1 MTQSTTPAAPLGH
14 VCVIGAGVAGL
25 AAAASL
31 RQRGIAVTLIE
42 ASDRIGGRAHTTV
55 PELLGVPF
63 DHGATWLHAAERN
76 QLAELAVRMGD
87 RTIDRTA
94 VRVERTRLPGRFATP
109 AELAA
114 YAAAERAFE
123 AYTQYALGRT
133 RRQPGRGRSR
143 PIADQPWLPAVV
155 NWEAPIIAAADA
167 QALSLRD
174 WHTNRLDGSNWEME
188 GGLGAF
194 IARRLGPP
202 AGPVRLNTV
211 AHAVRWDGPGVVV
224 ETSAGTLHADR
235 CIVTVSTG
243 ILASGRLRFTPALPV
258 PVQEAIDGLPMGVLN
273 KVACAAAGAD
283 RLDLPPSCGVDQFV
297 PEIDAPAMTMVA
309 WPHGQDH
316 VICFTG
322 GSHAGALERDG
333 GLEAFARG
341 QLRTLFG
348 SRADTAL
355 QAGAVTTGWAGH
367 EWSFGSYAYA
377 RPGRASARET
387 LGTPLAGGRLIFAGE
402 ATRTDGLA
410 GTVGGA
416 YLAGLQAAK

>member
-1 MTQSTTPAAPLGH
+1 MTQSTPRAVPTGH
-14 VCVIGAGVAGL
+14 VIVIGAGVAGL

-31 RQRGIAVTLIE
+31 RQRGTAVTLIE
-42 ASDRIGGRAHTTV
+42 ASSRIGGRAHTTV
-55 PELLGVPF
+55 PGLLGVPF
-63 DHGATWLHAAERN
+63 DHGATWLHAAEHN
-76 QLAELAVRMGD
+76 PLAALAVRTGD
-87 RTIDRTA
+87 RTVDRSA

-109 AELAA
+109 AELAC

-123 AYTQYALGRT
+123 DCTRHALTG
-133 RRQPGRGRSR
+133 PDVSLAEAVA
-143 PIADQPWLPAVV
+143 PIANQAWLPAVV

-167 QALSLRD
+167 GALSLRD
-174 WHTNRLDGSNWEME
+174 WHTNRLEGSNWELE

-202 AGPVRLNTV
+202 AGPVRLNT
-211 AHAVRWDGPGVVV
+211 ASYAVRWDGPGVVV

-243 ILASGRLRFTPALPV
+243 ILASGRLKFTPALPV

-273 KVACAAAGAD
+273 KVAFAAAGAD
-283 RLDLPPSCGVDQFV
+283 RLNLPHSCGVDQFV
-297 PEIDAPAMTMVA
+297 PGIDAPAMSIVA

-316 VICFTG
+316 LICFTG
-322 GSHAGALERDG
+322 GSHAGELEQNG
-333 GLEAFARG
+333 GLEAFARW

-348 SRADTAL
+348 SSADTAL
-355 QAGAVTTGWAGH
+355 RAGAVTTAWAGH
-367 EWSFGSYAYA
+367 EWSLGSYAYA
-377 RPGRASARET
+377 RPGSASARAT
-387 LGTPLAGGRLIFAGE
+387 LARPLAGGRLTFAGE

-416 YLAGLQAAK
+416 YLAGLQAA